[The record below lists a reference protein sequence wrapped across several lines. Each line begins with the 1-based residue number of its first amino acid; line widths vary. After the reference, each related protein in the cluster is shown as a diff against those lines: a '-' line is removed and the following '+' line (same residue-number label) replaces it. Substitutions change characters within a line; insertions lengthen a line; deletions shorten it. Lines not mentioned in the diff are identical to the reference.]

1 MKPRTIRRE
10 GKRHRRDGRKRGALK
25 VLCIGALHLKAKDF
39 GGTSDPYCEVTI
51 IKEIDVWHFA
61 TEIKHPKTRIPYT
74 PAQID
79 EVLDHKQSS
88 KFWRKK
94 KNVDLEEEEVVVFL
108 SDLKGMDKQPVRQG
122 LRDYFEKYGNL
133 ADIQMRKTVALV
145 TFEHRGTAG
154 LRKKDFVDSRGN
166 RKKHEITISGSKF
179 QCPVYPKTIAYERT
193 QRDHET
199 VLMLRTETKNR
210 NLNPDWNETLIFEN
224 YRPGPHRYALIR
236 VMDYDFGNDDDLI
249 GETKIRLP
257 RTWGHVRKY
266 VEMIEDTEGKPSGA
280 VVIEFLLSKTVDK
293 QAE

>member
-1 MKPRTIRRE
+1 M
-10 GKRHRRDGRKRGALK
+10 
-25 VLCIGALHLKAKDF
+25 KAKDF

-61 TEIKHPKTRIPYT
+61 TEIKHKDTRIPYT
-74 PAQID
+74 PEQID
-79 EVLDHKQSS
+79 EVLTHKHKS
-88 KFWRKK
+88 KFWTKK
-94 KNVDLEEEEVVVFL
+94 RDADLEEEEVVVFL
-108 SDLKGMDKQPVRQG
+108 SDLKGKDKQSVRQG
-122 LRDYFEKYGNL
+122 LRDYFEKFGNL

-154 LRKKDFVDSRGN
+154 LRRKDFADNRGQ
-166 RKKHEITISGSKF
+166 RKRHTITISGAKF
-179 QCPVYPKTIAYERT
+179 DCPVYPKTIVYERT
-193 QRDHET
+193 QRDGET
-199 VLMLRTETKNR
+199 ILKLQTGRKNR

-236 VMDYDFGNDDDLI
+236 VMDYDFANADDLI

-280 VVIEFLLSKTVDK
+280 VVIEFLLSKTVAK
-293 QAE
+293 AQAE